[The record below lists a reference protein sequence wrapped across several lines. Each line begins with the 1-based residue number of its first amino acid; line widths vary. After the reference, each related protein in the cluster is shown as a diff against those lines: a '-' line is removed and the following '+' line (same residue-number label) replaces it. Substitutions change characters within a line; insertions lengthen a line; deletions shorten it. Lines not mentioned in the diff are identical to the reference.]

1 MIVMITAV
9 DPGTL
14 VPIAVVIAIVIALAI
29 AVAGACDD
37 ASGANRGDG
46 EQQAA
51 DCKSCS
57 VFHGV
62 S

>member
-1 MIVMITAV
+1 MVVTIAAIHPRM
-9 DPGTL
+9 L
-14 VPIAVVIAIVIALAI
+14 VVIPVVIAIVETLAWPR
-29 AVAGACDD
+29 DD

-51 DCKSCS
+51 DCNSCS

>member
-1 MIVMITAV
+1 MIVMVTAV
-9 DPGTL
+9 DPRVL
-14 VPIAVVIAIVIALAI
+14 MVIAVVITIVVALT
-29 AVAGACDD
+29 VAWPRDD

-51 DCKSCS
+51 DCNSCS
-57 VFHGV
+57 VFHGI